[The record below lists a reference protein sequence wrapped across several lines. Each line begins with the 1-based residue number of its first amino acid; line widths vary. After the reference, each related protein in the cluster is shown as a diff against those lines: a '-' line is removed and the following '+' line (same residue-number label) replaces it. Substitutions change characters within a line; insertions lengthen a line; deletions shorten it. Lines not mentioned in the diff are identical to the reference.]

1 MCYIFERSPRLAAN
15 VRAPVNLGQYAMTA
29 EERCGSGAEKC
40 EYSETHE
47 LPLVQRVLQSIQQY
61 NQEKSADPCP
71 ECLRDA
77 MLAVAALLHMEAER
91 LLTSRPLADGLEA
104 LEEAFGSVAREKLRA
119 VAQVAATSP
128 LGLKQ

>member
-1 MCYIFERSPRLAAN
+1 MNLC
-15 VRAPVNLGQYAMTA
+15 APVNLGQYAMTG
-29 EERCGSGAEKC
+29 EERCGSGAVEC

-47 LPLVQRVLQSIQQY
+47 LPLVQRVLESIQQY
-61 NQEKSADPCP
+61 NREKNTDPCP

-91 LLTSRPLADGLEA
+91 LLTSRPLADGLEV

-119 VAQVAATSP
+119 VVQVAATSP